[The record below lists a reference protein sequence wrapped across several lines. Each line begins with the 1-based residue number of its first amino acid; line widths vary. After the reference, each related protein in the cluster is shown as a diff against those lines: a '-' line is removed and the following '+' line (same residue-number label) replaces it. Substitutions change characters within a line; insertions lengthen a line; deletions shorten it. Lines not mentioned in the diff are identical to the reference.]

1 MCQQLVAPRGEV
13 AAEFDEVFDREIDFG
28 SAIASADTFEE
39 HIGLSTKEHEYVD
52 ARAVRHQSTHL
63 VEDATPIVGVCEE
76 LAERGRPEHGEV
88 CDHELIAVG
97 RCKQFCSPPEE
108 GEFCVESCRWSRL
121 AGVIVVE
128 ERVDRDG
135 VEQQRGADAFG
146 DRPGGGAL
154 ADAGRPVD
162 RHDGHQDD
170 DTAHFV
176 RCAHCEYVG
185 AMRIWRLH
193 ELGDPAEQLR
203 LVDEDAPSP
212 GPGEVLIDVEAV
224 GLAFPDVLQCRGQY
238 QVKTGPGYTPGGES
252 CGSVVALGD
261 GVTGV
266 EVGQRV
272 AFLGSG
278 GLAEQVTHPAA
289 GVFVVPD
296 GVSAE
301 TAAAI
306 PINYCTTLYALHDRA
321 HLQAGETVLI
331 TGAAGGTGTA
341 AIQLAKAAGA
351 RTIAIAGGQTK
362 VDLVRDIGADVVIDH
377 RETPDWV
384 DAVRKASGGGVDVAY
399 DPVGGDTFH
408 QVRRC
413 MGWDSRLLVIGF
425 VAGIP
430 EVKTNHALL
439 KSYSIVGVHWG
450 ASLGKFPDSLG
461 QQMTTLLGM
470 AAEGTID
477 PPLFPPYAFENAA
490 TALQDL
496 ADRKTHGK
504 VVVTM

>member
-1 MCQQLVAPRGEV
+1 
-13 AAEFDEVFDREIDFG
+13 
-28 SAIASADTFEE
+28 
-39 HIGLSTKEHEYVD
+39 
-52 ARAVRHQSTHL
+52 
-63 VEDATPIVGVCEE
+63 
-76 LAERGRPEHGEV
+76 
-88 CDHELIAVG
+88 
-97 RCKQFCSPPEE
+97 
-108 GEFCVESCRWSRL
+108 
-121 AGVIVVE
+121 
-128 ERVDRDG
+128 
-135 VEQQRGADAFG
+135 
-146 DRPGGGAL
+146 
-154 ADAGRPVD
+154 
-162 RHDGHQDD
+162 
-170 DTAHFV
+170 
-176 RCAHCEYVG
+176 
-185 AMRIWRLH
+185 MRIWRLH

-384 DAVRKASGGGVDVAY
+384 DAVREASGGGVDVAY

-450 ASLGKFPDSLG
+450 ASLARFPESLG
-461 QQMTTLLGM
+461 RQMTTLLAM
-470 AAEGTID
+470 AAEGTVD
-477 PPLFPPYAFENAA
+477 PPLYPPYAFDDAA

-504 VVVTM
+504 VVVTLA